1 MLVPTVHEFWRVYS
15 RHLNRLFGAIAT
27 APEHLAF
34 LHQTFSSGES
44 CADGAVKKE
53 AAQRILGGGGWWVAA
68 SAAKSEFPLNNFLK
82 PRRAEAVAVVH
93 LELLQVDSRFWD
105 FVDVY

>member
-1 MLVPTVHEFWRVYS
+1 MNVWTKRSGYPHEFWRVYS

-53 AAQRILGGGGWWVAA
+53 AAQESLMLVGGGW
-68 SAAKSEFPLNNFLK
+68 
-82 PRRAEAVAVVH
+82 R
-93 LELLQVDSRFWD
+93 LQQQSHC
-105 FVDVY
+105 

>member
-1 MLVPTVHEFWRVYS
+1 MNVWTKNCWYPHEFWRVYS
-15 RHLNRLFGAIAT
+15 RHLSDLNRLFGAIAT

-53 AAQRILGGGGWWVAA
+53 AAQRILGGWRVAGGGFSSKVIVETEAGRGRGRGASGAA
-68 SAAKSEFPLNNFLK
+68 TGGFTFLG
-82 PRRAEAVAVVH
+82 
-93 LELLQVDSRFWD
+93 LW
-105 FVDVY
+105 

>member
-53 AAQRILGGGGWWVAA
+53 AAQRILGGWWVVGGGFSSKVIVETEAGRGRGRGASGAA
-68 SAAKSEFPLNNFLK
+68 TGGFNASLTLVTCIS
-82 PRRAEAVAVVH
+82 
-93 LELLQVDSRFWD
+93 
-105 FVDVY
+105 

>member
-1 MLVPTVHEFWRVYS
+1 MLVPTVHDFWEAHS
-15 RHLNRLFGAIAT
+15 RRLNPFLWSHFST

-44 CADGAVKKE
+44 CAWSCEKRKLLVAGGWWRVA
-53 AAQRILGGGGWWVAA
+53 GGGWN
-68 SAAKSEFPLNNFLK
+68 FPGKLLK

-93 LELLQVDSRFWD
+93 LELLQVD
-105 FVDVY
+105 